1 MGHSTK
7 TFVAPVAAPTL
18 APKLLI
24 VEDEPELAR
33 AFARALTKGGFE
45 VTHAPDG
52 VVASEALMTKSF
64 DVVLSDIQLPGI
76 TGVDLLRLVRA
87 YDLDVPV
94 ILMTGNPSVE
104 TAAQA
109 VELGALQYLT
119 KPISMDDLRAAVS
132 RGVTLGR
139 LARAKR
145 EALAGAGD
153 GSKHIGDRAGLTVS
167 FERALETM
175 RLAFQPIVDVKQ
187 RTTIAFEALLRSSEP
202 SLPHP
207 GAVLDAAERL
217 DAVHHLGRR
226 IRLLAA
232 RAFELLPSPDV
243 LLFVNIHTAELT
255 DPQLYGGDSPLSAHA
270 RRVVLEVTERASL
283 DTLTDVASR
292 ARRLRDAGFRIA
304 LDDMGA
310 GYAGLTAFTTL
321 EPEFVKLDMSLIRN
335 IEQSITKQRVVQSMV
350 HLCRELSM
358 RVVAEGVETRQ
369 ELACV
374 GDLGCELIQGY
385 YLGRPMDAPAIS
397 TVL

>member
-1 MGHSTK
+1 MEHSTRPFLPA
-7 TFVAPVAAPTL
+7 TPAPSLT
-18 APKLLI
+18 PKLLL
-24 VEDEPELAR
+24 VEDEVALAR
-33 AFARALTKGGFE
+33 AFARALTQGGFE

-52 VVASEALMTKSF
+52 VVASEALMMTSF

-104 TAAQA
+104 TAVQA

-119 KPISMDDLRAAVS
+119 KPISMDQLRGAVS
-132 RGVTLGR
+132 RALTLGR

-145 EALAGAGD
+145 EALADDAG

-167 FERALETM
+167 FDRALETM
-175 RLAFQPIVDVKQ
+175 RLAFQPIVDAKQ
-187 RTTIAFEALLRSSEP
+187 GKTFAFEALLRSSEP
-202 SLPHP
+202 SLPNP

-243 LLFVNIHTAELT
+243 LLFVNIHTAELA
-255 DPQLYGGDSPLSAHA
+255 DPELYADDSPLSAHA

-283 DTLTDVASR
+283 DSLTDVASR

-335 IEQSITKQRVVQSMV
+335 IGQSITKQRVVQSMV
-350 HLCRELSM
+350 QLCRELSM
-358 RVVAEGVETRQ
+358 RVVAEGVETRE

-374 GDLGCELIQGY
+374 GELGCDLLQGY
-385 YLGRPMDAPAIS
+385 YLGRPMDSPAPS